1 METDIP
7 ISSHRFSCVTCGVY
21 TNHKQDYI
29 KHLATSKHYKLTKV
43 DTELTEKNPNLAFT
57 CKHCSKKYT
66 SRAGLW
72 KHNKICIKPNEAMDT
87 NDLVILT
94 LVKQNEEL
102 QRLIVKLSSS
112 N

>member
-1 METDIP
+1 MEATMSIL
-7 ISSHRFSCVTCGVY
+7 SHRFSCVECAVY
-21 TNHKQDYI
+21 TNHKKDYN
-29 KHLATSKHYKLTKV
+29 KHLLTAKHYKLTNGNK
-43 DTELTEKNPNLAFT
+43 ELTDFVPNLAFT

-102 QRLIVKLSSS
+102 QKLIVKLSSP